1 MLNSIGVL
9 GFCVLFFGLLVLSMI
24 LLITRVP
31 GEFVIKPKVAC
42 WLWVCCCVVCEFC
55 FCILGR
61 VAVFLKCFV
70 CGFVLLARVGS
81 GWFWAVGW
89 TGEWVEG
96 WVGGRGIG

>member
-1 MLNSIGVL
+1 
-9 GFCVLFFGLLVLSMI
+9 MI

-61 VAVFLKCFV
+61 VAVFLKCLFY
-70 CGFVLLARVGS
+70 LLELARG
-81 GWFWAVGW
+81 GFGRL
-89 TGEWVEG
+89 
-96 WVGGRGIG
+96 GGRVIGWKGG